1 MFPGV
6 QPETV
11 HKIIIRAKRRE
22 ILNRGKPTQAGKGNG
37 IGENIPDPCSQTG
50 FCISPVEKQGK
61 EDEGAQDLRLMY
73 SGTAFCRIKGSEIV
87 AERVEIKGK

>member
-11 HKIIIRAKRRE
+11 HKVIIRAEGRE
-22 ILNRGKPTQAGKGNG
+22 TFKRGKPTQAGKGNG
-37 IGENIPDPCSQTG
+37 VGKDIPDPCSQTG
-50 FCISPVEKQGK
+50 FSISPVEKQGK